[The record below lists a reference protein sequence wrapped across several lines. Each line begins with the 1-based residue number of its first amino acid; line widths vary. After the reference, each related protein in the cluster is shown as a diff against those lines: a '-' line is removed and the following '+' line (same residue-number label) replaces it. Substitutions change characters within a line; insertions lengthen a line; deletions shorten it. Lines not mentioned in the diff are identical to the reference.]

1 MWLRLGLHKKS
12 PSRFWICVWSR
23 SLYSNQLC
31 NGSACHHHSHWDGSS
46 SIPHLPGRV
55 CGSSLVV
62 FSCSFFFFF
71 FLFKKLQSGTW
82 MEAFRP
88 QVAVLANFW
97 CWQEILYS
105 IKKAMSV
112 HYVSREAI
120 LHYTQR
126 KKLCSGLTTI
136 SCQDY
141 SCANSNR
148 TTAVW

>member
-1 MWLRLGLHKKS
+1 MDVARSGITYKEPIQIPNPCVKLKPLLKPTLQWLCMSPPQPLGKVQQH
-12 PSRFWICVWSR
+12 PTPTWQ
-23 SLYSNQLC
+23 SLWKFSGC
-31 NGSACHHHSHWDGSS
+31 FSFCF
-46 SIPHLPGRV
+46 
-55 CGSSLVV
+55 LV
-62 FSCSFFFFF
+62 
-71 FLFKKLQSGTW
+71 LFCKKLQSGAW
-82 MEAFRP
+82 IEAFRP

-126 KKLCSGLTTI
+126 KKLCSGLTII

-141 SCANSNR
+141 SSANSNR